1 MEKPQA
7 NQEKVVRQP
16 PLNLLPVIHTPFL
29 HHRMPIHTQAL
40 KSLPFPAAPCLQGP
54 HDVKCSTTSPR
65 ILPWSP
71 CGESCQTGAFEHI
84 SLSGVILTALPSPG
98 PLGSSPWHQALTFAC
113 SQAAYFA
120 SGKYHLS
127 ICLLMN
133 CVLITVDSLQLQ
145 RGKGKECLWPRPP
158 LQGRLEG
165 MGRRRRGCG
174 YSGGKETE
182 RKKTRSPPAMYKAQ
196 GCVICIV
203 YPSLTVRKQEPG
215 RVNGFPRS
223 HS

>member
-133 CVLITVDSLQLQ
+133 CVLITVTHSSSREEKERNVEK
-145 RGKGKECLWPRPP
+145 RGT
-158 LQGRLEG
+158 Q
-165 MGRRRRGCG
+165 
-174 YSGGKETE
+174 
-182 RKKTRSPPAMYKAQ
+182 
-196 GCVICIV
+196 CV
-203 YPSLTVRKQEPG
+203 S
-215 RVNGFPRS
+215 
-223 HS
+223 